1 MCSKTNFNFNCF
13 TEKKR
18 KRYKLVL
25 QKYEKAKSR
34 NTDDSGSESSCEEI
48 DLFDSAPPSPLFK
61 FEAASGN
68 KNEEHELK
76 SNQNE
81 VLVKKVATRLNEDSD
96 SLSNEIVSEDTGRGS
111 SLAFSDVEK
120 CINSPDY
127 FCNDSPFG
135 SDSNKIKVR
144 RVYVDACTSPSTV
157 HAITHIA
164 TSPILF
170 DDEALLSDNNTIS
183 PNKTDSNSNE
193 YFITDIPISTEIVTI
208 KERKQL
214 VDVSTNTTID
224 IEKVDISTS
233 PLAFEELEVLHNKST
248 HLATSPTLHVKDS
261 SINNL
266 IALND
271 VNTEDLCDNNANKI
285 ELTHTTVRSLSSTC
299 ELEISSKTQE
309 KTCLELNSS
318 KNLCNENS
326 NDCEIEMILK
336 SMRLTDKIITPIPKT
351 PINLNDKS
359 SSKQSP
365 VKQLSVLSTKHKV
378 CPEAMILREE
388 NKALQTSIA
397 DLSKEIMNIK
407 CILKNQFLMPE
418 KSKKQVCENKDKSIL
433 NSEPFDDSNQRPLFI
448 NFDSEQS
455 SDHID
460 NEEMSVTPELPVSF
474 STQENV
480 IDSVQNYTHT
490 RKDKASQVDKS
501 KETLNKEETLVVT
514 NISSDGKEVRPF
526 LDSRKTIEKN
536 LRHEDDEICT
546 KEKEYVVLND
556 NKDKK
561 VKCKKLSRLET
572 FRKKLLPKNKIKKIN
587 VPIRKL
593 RSKARPIHIKTSK
606 NTDTEILLNNKPAY
620 EKALKIMTE
629 LKLKKNTDKKESSM
643 TTKVKKLVTDSEKV
657 EQKDVKNNSVNLRRK
672 SKEGNLNDNISTIEQ
687 PSVGLSELKCQNN
700 EEKQQRDNNILTT
713 SPKKTEGRLF
723 NTDSPTRSLIN
734 TRSRSKINQDSIIDV
749 DINNTK
755 CRSVV
760 PMSEESQETFK
771 ECNKSEARRRLKRLA
786 SDNPIID
793 SKRILRSK
801 NMTEKSINRTNVN
814 ETILTM
820 DNNLDTPD
828 KQTHKQQSLNEVNK
842 NIHKLNQAFDE
853 CSEQSEVNNPKTD
866 IEQINTDVNSS
877 PISHPKESILCKM
890 IEKFGKVKIK
900 FSAQKIPDDI
910 SDSICKKLE
919 EDIANIIELPI
930 DKSKTAMNKLV
941 EDIQQSWNLKNF
953 QVGFMKYL
961 KDPARKRELFN
972 KVSSPPAPPMT
983 KSEQVLLFVM
993 KQLEISI
1000 PNTVNVILTQIE
1012 FSLFQ
1017 LNKSPEFD
1025 VIESL
1030 SHFYA
1035 LLCRYFG
1042 LKNRIRIFLLDAMYC
1057 LQFKVVPLIK
1067 QCLDVWMHILPLAH
1081 MGIAKSPL
1089 VTCLVYLL
1097 HFYKCEDRLNRIQ
1110 DIRFIL
1116 NKKYFYQI
1124 TDWNENKILEMFSN
1138 SIKEI
1143 RDIKIEK
1150 KMLRM
1155 AFIILAKRQG
1165 PKWCQKNIIKNMLI
1179 PMIEKEDVPIRI
1191 KQFCVEMLG
1200 PLLKPYPMDMKVH
1213 CEIIVNQLLDM
1224 LDENTSDSMKE
1235 AIFTSLIYMNKH
1247 NQSRVTQALLSWSPK
1262 QVSPEFEELMR
1273 DFVQEKNLKVW
1284 KGILSRI
1291 TL

>member
-1 MCSKTNFNFNCF
+1 MGATFEETVLDFDLNFLHHSSNVVNDCKFDKQKKAVLLAKKKTIATDSLIKKYYGKKEQLEQTEILLLAAKEECKQVCIDYKDSLEKCTQLEKDVQLLQNENKDLQSNCCIAQNQVEAIKSHAHQLQVLVKEHETVIEALKIEKQLDKNFVKDNDKTLLNLQKENETLLKDLCLLRDIVLGKK
-13 TEKKR
+13 KKR

-900 FSAQKIPDDI
+900 FSAQKIPGNSLI
-910 SDSICKKLE
+910 KKYYGKKE
-919 EDIANIIELPI
+919 
-930 DKSKTAMNKLV
+930 
-941 EDIQQSWNLKNF
+941 
-953 QVGFMKYL
+953 
-961 KDPARKRELFN
+961 
-972 KVSSPPAPPMT
+972 
-983 KSEQVLLFVM
+983 
-993 KQLEISI
+993 QLEQ
-1000 PNTVNVILTQIE
+1000 TEILLLAAKEECKQVCIDYKDSLEKCTQLE
-1012 FSLFQ
+1012 KDVQ
-1017 LNKSPEFD
+1017 L
-1025 VIESL
+1025 
-1030 SHFYA
+1030 
-1035 LLCRYFG
+1035 
-1042 LKNRIRIFLLDAMYC
+1042 
-1057 LQFKVVPLIK
+1057 LQ
-1067 QCLDVWMHILPLAH
+1067 
-1081 MGIAKSPL
+1081 
-1089 VTCLVYLL
+1089 
-1097 HFYKCEDRLNRIQ
+1097 
-1110 DIRFIL
+1110 
-1116 NKKYFYQI
+1116 
-1124 TDWNENKILEMFSN
+1124 NENKDLQSN
-1138 SIKEI
+1138 CCIAQNQVEAIKSHAHQLQVLVKEHETVI
-1143 RDIKIEK
+1143 EALKIEK
-1150 KMLRM
+1150 QLDKNFVKDNDKTL
-1155 AFIILAKRQG
+1155 LNL
-1165 PKWCQKNIIKNMLI
+1165 QKEN
-1179 PMIEKEDVPIRI
+1179 ET
-1191 KQFCVEMLG
+1191 
-1200 PLLKPYPMDMKVH
+1200 LLKDL
-1213 CEIIVNQLLDM
+1213 CLLRDIVLGKSKYKKSYLYVVNGQFFWLLLKFQNQAKKASA
-1224 LDENTSDSMKE
+1224 SDATLMMFFYFGK
-1235 AIFTSLIYMNKH
+1235 IYI
-1247 NQSRVTQALLSWSPK
+1247 SVDA
-1262 QVSPEFEELMR
+1262 
-1273 DFVQEKNLKVW
+1273 FVKKF
-1284 KGILSRI
+1284 SD
-1291 TL
+1291 